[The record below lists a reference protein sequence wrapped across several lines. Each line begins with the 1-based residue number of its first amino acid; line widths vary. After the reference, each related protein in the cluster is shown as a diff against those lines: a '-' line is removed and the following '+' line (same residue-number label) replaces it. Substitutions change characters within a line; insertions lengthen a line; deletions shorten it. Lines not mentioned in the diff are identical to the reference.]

1 MFNLWRINKKVIE
14 PSGPCI
20 SGTLTSE
27 NIKKILGDSNDITV
41 KEVFTWN
48 EKIKIVAIGID
59 GLVDSDVIDNFV
71 LRPLTVGRPFENVA
85 NEKEAYKLAK
95 EGFLYHFSQDEVTD
109 LNDAIKKILQ
119 GVTVVVFDNVKKAI
133 SFDAKKVPQRSI
145 SEPEN
150 ENVLNGAKDAF
161 VESLRTNTALIR
173 KKMKSQFLRF
183 ESFTIGKE
191 SQTPV
196 NIVYLNDIAD
206 KGILEELRRR
216 IKNMN
221 VNSLLS
227 ARTLEVG
234 ISDNRYSIFP
244 QVQHTERV
252 DKFCANLVDG
262 KIGIIIDGLPVAYI
276 VPGILAMF
284 FQAPEDYSENYVLA
298 SLIRILRY
306 ICVILSAILPG
317 FYIAITTF
325 HPEMIPTK
333 LLISIIQSKEGV
345 PFAIVFEIIGL
356 LIAFELLIEASLRL
370 PKNIGA
376 TLSIIGGLI
385 VGEAAVNAKLIS
397 PVVVVIIAIT
407 GIAGF
412 VIPNQALS
420 DATRLIRM
428 LMVVAAALAGLFGI
442 AFAII
447 VTLYYLSN
455 LDSFGVPYLSPLA
468 GNDGKGILND
478 SILRLPR
485 DLEGK
490 KRDN

>member
-14 PSGPCI
+14 PSGPQI
-20 SGTLTSE
+20 SGALTSE
-27 NIKKILGDSNDITV
+27 NIKKILGDSNDIII

-59 GLVDSDVIDNFV
+59 GLVDSDTIDNFV
-71 LRPLTVGRPFENVA
+71 LRPLTVGRPFENIQ
-85 NEKEAYKLAK
+85 NEKEAYKLAE
-95 EGFLYHFSQDEVTD
+95 EGFLYHFSQDKVTD
-109 LNDAIKKILQ
+109 LNDAIDKILQ
-119 GVTVVVFDNVKKAI
+119 GVTVIVFDNIKKAI
-133 SFDAKKVPQRSI
+133 SFDAKKIPQRSI
-145 SEPEN
+145 QEPEN

-183 ESFTIGKE
+183 EKFTIGKE

-196 NIVYLNDIAD
+196 NIVYLDDVAD
-206 KGILEELRRR
+206 KGILEELKKR

-221 VNSLLS
+221 VNSLIS
-227 ARTLEVG
+227 ARTLEIA
-234 ISDNRYSIFP
+234 ISDNKYSIFP

-262 KIGIIIDGLPVAYI
+262 KIGIIIDGLPVSYI
-276 VPGILAMF
+276 VPGILAML
-284 FQAPEDYSENYVLA
+284 FQAPEDYAENYVLA
-298 SLIRILRY
+298 SIIRILRY
-306 ICVILSAILPG
+306 ICAILSTILPG

-428 LMVVAAALAGLFGI
+428 LMVIAASMAGLFGI

-447 VTLYYLSN
+447 ITLYYLSN

-468 GNDGKGILND
+468 GNEGKGILND
-478 SILRLPR
+478 TILRLPK

-490 KRDN
+490 KSDN

>member
-1 MFNLWRINKKVIE
+1 MFNLWRVNKKVIQ
-14 PSGPCI
+14 PSGPQI
-20 SGTLTSE
+20 NGALTSK
-27 NIKKILGDSNDITV
+27 NIKKILGDSNDIIV

-71 LRPLTVGRPFENVA
+71 LRPLTVGRPFENVE

-95 EGFLYHFSQDEVTD
+95 EGFLYHFSQEEVKD
-109 LNDAIKKILQ
+109 LNDAIDKILQ
-119 GVTVVVFDNVKKAI
+119 GVTVVVFDNVEKAI
-133 SFDAKKVPQRSI
+133 SFDAKKLPQRSI
-145 SEPEN
+145 QEPEN
-150 ENVLNGAKDAF
+150 ESVLNGAKDAF

-183 ESFTIGKE
+183 EKITVGKE

-196 NIVYLNDIAD
+196 NIVYLDDVAD

-221 VNSLLS
+221 VNSLIS

-234 ISDNRYSIFP
+234 ISDNKYSIFP

-252 DKFCANLVDG
+252 DKFCSNLVDG
-262 KIGIIIDGLPVAYI
+262 KIGIIIDGLPVSYI

-284 FQAPEDYSENYVLA
+284 FQAPEDYSENYILA
-298 SLIRILRY
+298 SMIRVLRY
-306 ICVILSAILPG
+306 VCSVLSAILPG
-317 FYIAITTF
+317 FYIAVTTF

-345 PFAIVFEIIGL
+345 PFAIAFEIIGL

-370 PKNIGA
+370 PKSIGA
-376 TLSIIGGLI
+376 TISIIGGLI

-412 VIPNQALS
+412 VIPNQSLS
-420 DATRLIRM
+420 NATRLIRM
-428 LMVVAAALAGLFGI
+428 LTVIVASLAGLFGI
-442 AFAII
+442 AFATII
-447 VTLYYLSN
+447 AIYYLSN
-455 LDSFGVPYLSPLA
+455 LTSFGVPYLSPFA
-468 GNDGKGILND
+468 GNEGKGIFND
-478 SILRLPR
+478 SILRLPK

-490 KRDN
+490 KSGN

>member
-14 PSGPCI
+14 PSGPQI
-20 SGTLTSE
+20 SGALTSE
-27 NIKKILGDSNDITV
+27 NIKKILGDSNDIII

-59 GLVDSDVIDNFV
+59 GLVDSDTIDNFV
-71 LRPLTVGRPFENVA
+71 LRPLTVGRPFENIQ
-85 NEKEAYKLAK
+85 NEKEAYKLAE
-95 EGFLYHFSQDEVTD
+95 EGFLYHFSQDKVTD
-109 LNDAIKKILQ
+109 LNDAIDKILQ
-119 GVTVVVFDNVKKAI
+119 GVTVVVFDNIKKAI
-133 SFDAKKVPQRSI
+133 SFDAKKIPQRSI
-145 SEPEN
+145 QEPEN

-161 VESLRTNTALIR
+161 VESIRTNTALIR

-183 ESFTIGKE
+183 EKFTVGKE

-196 NIVYLNDIAD
+196 NIVYLDDVAD
-206 KGILEELRRR
+206 KGILEELKKR

-221 VNSLLS
+221 VNSLIS
-227 ARTLEVG
+227 ARTFEIA
-234 ISDNRYSIFP
+234 ISDNKYSIFP

-262 KIGIIIDGLPVAYI
+262 KIGIIIDGLPVSYI
-276 VPGILAMF
+276 VPGILAML
-284 FQAPEDYSENYVLA
+284 FQAPEDYAENYVLA
-298 SLIRILRY
+298 SIIRILRY
-306 ICVILSAILPG
+306 TCAILSTILPG

-428 LMVVAAALAGLFGI
+428 LMVIAASMAGLFGI

-447 VTLYYLSN
+447 ITLYYLSN

-468 GNDGKGILND
+468 GNEGKGILND
-478 SILRLPR
+478 TILRLPK

-490 KRDN
+490 KSDN